1 MIKSYT
7 ILLSHDD
14 WSLYTEKFREDE
26 LYVKVIRR
34 IPFLEDLTENVM
46 GIIYAKDKSL
56 YKHIIK
62 MISRNKM
69 VVDFKLIDE
78 YKSKSGVRAIYAS
91 IEKLPGRIAEKLL
104 QNCKI
109 FSMSETIYNGLER
122 WNIIAES
129 NSFIKV
135 IPKIRELTFDFKV
148 FEDPIDPLLSVKDEL
163 TPKEQEVL
171 KIAVT
176 KGYFDYPKRIGL
188 EELAEEFG
196 VSKSAIMQILRKAID
211 KIARKS
217 IREI

>member
-7 ILLSHDD
+7 ILLAHED
-14 WSLYTEKFREDE
+14 WSLYTEKFSEDE

-34 IPFLEDLTENVM
+34 VPSLEELTENVI
-46 GIIYAKDKSL
+46 GIIYAKDRSL
-56 YKHIIK
+56 YRQIIK

-69 VVDFKLIDE
+69 VIDFKLLDE

-91 IEKLPGRIAEKLL
+91 TEKLPGRIAEKLL

-109 FSMSETIYNGLER
+109 FSMNETIYSGIEK

-129 NSFIKV
+129 SSFSKV
-135 IPKIRELTFDFKV
+135 IPKIRELTFDLKV

-171 KIAVT
+171 KIAVI
-176 KGYFDYPKRIGL
+176 KGYFNSPKRIGL
-188 EELAEEFG
+188 EELAKEFG

-217 IREI
+217 IKEI